1 MLSQTATHTES
12 SRPAISTYCVSPVS
26 DLAKQNPLIEAMHM
40 MGATMSFPSETEIFG
55 EGEAA
60 DYAYQVVSGG
70 VRTYKIL
77 SDGRRQIGGFY
88 LPGDVFGLEF
98 RDEHTFSAEAI
109 TDTRAVVVKRN
120 MLMTLAGRDPGI
132 SRELLTLSGSE
143 LRHVQ
148 TRMLLLVNAEERVA
162 GFHLEMAER
171 ASGGNCRASHD
182 APRYRRL
189 SRSDL
194 RNRLSDV
201 EEPRKQ
207 GCHRDSD
214 AAPDRPAQ
222 SLSAPAVERLSEG
235 ICALQAAGR
244 EYDHA

>member
-1 MLSQTATHTES
+1 MLAQTATHTVS
-12 SRPAISTYCVSPVS
+12 SRPAISTHRVSPVS

-98 RDEHTFSAEAI
+98 RDHTFSAEAI
-109 TDTRAVVVKRN
+109 TDTRVVVVKRS

-148 TRMLLLVNAEERVA
+148 ARMLLLVKSAEERVA
-162 GFHLEMAER
+162 GFLLEMAER
-171 ASGGNCRASHD
+171 ASGGNVVELPMTRRDIADYLGLTFETVSRTLRSL
-182 APRYRRL
+182 ANKAAIEIATPRRIV
-189 SRSDL
+189 L
-194 RNRLSDV
+194 RNR
-201 EEPRKQ
+201 
-207 GCHRDSD
+207 
-214 AAPDRPAQ
+214 
-222 SLSAPAVERLSEG
+222 SALRLLN
-235 ICALQAAGR
+235 A
-244 EYDHA
+244 